1 MKLKIGDKVQLNW
14 DLNYETATIRGFDWN
29 EEKQA
34 ETAYSSDS
42 WFYLHQISK
51 INGIKVRDRI
61 KLVYK

>member
-1 MKLKIGDKVQLNW
+1 MKLKIGDKVQLNH
-14 DLNYETATIRGFDWN
+14 DLNYVTAIIEGFDWN
-29 EEKQA
+29 EEKQI

-51 INGIKVRDRI
+51 INGIKVRGKI